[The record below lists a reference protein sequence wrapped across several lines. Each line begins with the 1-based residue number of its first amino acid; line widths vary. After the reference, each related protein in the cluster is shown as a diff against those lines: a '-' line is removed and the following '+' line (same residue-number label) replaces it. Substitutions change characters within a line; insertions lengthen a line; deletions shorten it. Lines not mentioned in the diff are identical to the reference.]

1 MKALRYIFAAI
12 VAVALVAVLLG
23 YTWHLGSLA
32 VCATM
37 FLALKEDEDDS
48 TGWR

>member
-37 FLALKEDEDDS
+37 FLTLKEEEDDS